1 LGPAVF
7 FAAVALR
14 AFFGLFDIMK
24 FTGETRVDKHD
35 YLLGIA
41 KCKVQNGK

>member
-1 LGPAVF
+1 LVQKPDEGFFGDAFRKLGPAVF

-24 FTGETRVDKHD
+24 FTG
-35 YLLGIA
+35 
-41 KCKVQNGK
+41 